1 MLSAE
6 KYFTE
11 ARCTKTALSLSQG
24 FVLQNFMVKTTA
36 RSAVFSPEAE
46 CARCFLYRPWEHW
59 VFKAT
64 PPPSAVTPLLLTPS
78 RRAGLDHHVPAGLT
92 GGQRMVPALWGTLLL
107 LHSGASPGRQE
118 VRLPAGAA
126 AHLCLKLERI

>member
-1 MLSAE
+1 LLSAE

-46 CARCFLYRPWEHW
+46 CARCFLHRPWEHW

-64 PPPSAVTPLLLTPS
+64 PPTCCDTPTPHPLQEGRLRSPRTS
-78 RRAGLDHHVPAGLT
+78 RFNRGAEDGASTVGHAAP
-92 GGQRMVPALWGTLLL
+92 PALRCIPW
-107 LHSGASPGRQE
+107 
-118 VRLPAGAA
+118 
-126 AHLCLKLERI
+126 